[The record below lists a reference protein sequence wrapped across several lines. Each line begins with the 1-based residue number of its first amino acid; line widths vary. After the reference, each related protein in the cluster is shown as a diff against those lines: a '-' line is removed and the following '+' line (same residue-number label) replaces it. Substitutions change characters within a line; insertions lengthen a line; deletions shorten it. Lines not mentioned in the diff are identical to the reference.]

1 MEKLQRSW
9 GRMSR
14 ASQAAHLF
22 WPISE
27 NRIESSKRKHWCFW
41 IITQKKWL
49 VCYLSTLCTCSEY
62 LLSNKKEFWNQ
73 KFSSSVSCLEN
84 NYFSLPFTYLR
95 MSERKSQILFFWP
108 WRSSFALMSCQKA
121 LKLPTFYVIIYMLN
135 AYFLF
140 QESARCHPKYTQEMS
155 IPSVNITC

>member
-22 WPISE
+22 WAISE
-27 NRIESSKRKHWCFW
+27 NRIENSKRKHWCFW
-41 IITQKKWL
+41 IITQKNDWFATEAL
-49 VCYLSTLCTCSEY
+49 FATVLSISY
-62 LLSNKKEFWNQ
+62 QIREFWNQ

-108 WRSSFALMSCQKA
+108 WRSSFALMSCKKA
-121 LKLPTFYVIIYMLN
+121 LKLPTFYMIIYMLN
-135 AYFLF
+135 TYFLF
-140 QESARCHPKYTQEMS
+140 QESGRCHPKYTQEMS
-155 IPSVNITC
+155 IPSVNITW